1 MVFGYMIVQKLLVL
15 VPEPVAVGFARM
27 LNSVTK
33 PFDVI
38 NYYGSCLLAARVFNR
53 RRMGAEFDRV
63 LADLQRKLDREREI
77 DFGRGM
83 HYPTRWD
90 PFFHEYMTL

>member
-1 MVFGYMIVQKLLVL
+1 
-15 VPEPVAVGFARM
+15 
-27 LNSVTK
+27 
-33 PFDVI
+33 
-38 NYYGSCLLAARVFNR
+38 
-53 RRMGAEFDRV
+53 MGAEFDRV